1 MLKPEEKQRRVQWTK
16 QHQNDAF
23 TRTIFTDES
32 SLQLFRNTVRR
43 WSKHPKMNGA
53 FFELKNS
60 KMLKLIL

>member
-1 MLKPEEKQRRVQWTK
+1 MLKPEEKQRRVQRTK

-53 FFELKNS
+53 FFS
-60 KMLKLIL
+60 

>member
-53 FFELKNS
+53 FFS
-60 KMLKLIL
+60 